1 MLKSIVEQKMALAA
15 YAIGKDIFVL
25 SSAQLDLAEKVIST
39 LGPIDE
45 IANSILANSASVSV
59 SVVIPFVRMTL
70 RTRYSNVEDNEY
82 LVLAT
87 LLDPQFKGKFFSG
100 AIERSASKQMLEDKM
115 K

>member
-1 MLKSIVEQKMALAA
+1 
-15 YAIGKDIFVL
+15 
-25 SSAQLDLAEKVIST
+25 
-39 LGPIDE
+39 
-45 IANSILANSASVSV
+45 
-59 SVVIPFVRMTL
+59 MTL

-115 K
+115 KWLLQDNQSSEPLLKRPRSESVFSHLAKF